1 MTTDIEL
8 TPTER
13 LAILSLRL
21 EPRQSLQR
29 LQKTTRT
36 RTLKHLGRAI
46 RTLRLA
52 RIVVPEQGEDGLER
66 YSLGVGGQGG

>member
-13 LAILSLRL
+13 LAILALML

-36 RTLKHLGRAI
+36 KTLKHLGRAV
-46 RTLRLA
+46 RTLRMA
-52 RIVVPEQGEDGLER
+52 GAVIPEVGDDGVER
-66 YSLGVGGQGG
+66 YSLCVASRTK